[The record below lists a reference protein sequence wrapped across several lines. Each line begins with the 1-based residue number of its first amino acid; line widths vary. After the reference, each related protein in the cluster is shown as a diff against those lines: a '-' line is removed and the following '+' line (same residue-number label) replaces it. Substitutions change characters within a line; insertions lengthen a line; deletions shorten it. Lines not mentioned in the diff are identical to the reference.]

1 VARRRAPAQASKS
14 GDVFMDG
21 NWGSLL
27 LSWVPFV
34 GIVLAYILCVRFSRQ
49 RTAAGLTI
57 IDLYELQIVEMR
69 RTNTTLEKIA
79 AALDKRS

>member
-34 GIVLAYILCVRFSRQ
+34 GIVLADILCVRFSRQ

>member
-1 VARRRAPAQASKS
+1 
-14 GDVFMDG
+14 MDG